1 MKAYNRKQRND
12 TLFQIGGVQ
21 LAEEINIQTPYI
33 TLGQLLKQA
42 NVTETGG
49 QAKWYLR
56 ENTLL
61 VNQEP
66 DDRRGRKLYPG
77 DIVAVPSGERFVING
92 MGATD

>member
-1 MKAYNRKQRND
+1 M
-12 TLFQIGGVQ
+12 Q
-21 LAEEINIQTPYI
+21 LATEVHIQTPFI
-33 TLGQLLKQA
+33 TLGQLLKEESIIA
-42 NVTETGG
+42 TGG

-56 ENTLL
+56 ENTVL

-92 MGATD
+92 MGAEAD